1 MMFQPSPYSYGQ
13 AEDPALD
20 PAAPP
25 PDSGKQPLDP
35 SQIGGYVDLGVG
47 ALRGLFG
54 MGDEY
59 MTVAQLQGQIEVAQK
74 KRDNNAFPGAWYW
87 DDRIIKLNVKIPAAE
102 ARQSEEQT
110 REVLWIAG
118 YGGAALAV
126 FAGAVL
132 VGGLAINQIQKARL
146 QQAEIMR
153 LRGK

>member
-13 AEDPALD
+13 VEDPALD

-25 PDSGKQPLDP
+25 EKKPLDP
-35 SQIGGYVDLGVG
+35 SQIGAYVDLGIG

-59 MTVAQLQGQIEVAQK
+59 MTVAQLQGQIEVARK
-74 KRDNNAFPGAWYW
+74 KRDNNAFPGAWHW
-87 DDRIIKLNVKIPAAE
+87 DDRIIILSQKIPAAE

-110 REVLWIAG
+110 REALWIAG
-118 YGGAALAV
+118 YGGVALAAL
-126 FAGAVL
+126 AGAVL